1 MWVQLPPSALIL
13 TKLMKISFIIPV
25 YNESGN
31 IPEFYSRL
39 KRVIESDFKD
49 FEYEII
55 FVDDGSNDNS
65 FDLIEKLHN
74 QNSKIKAIGFSRN
87 FGHHIAITAGLD
99 IASGDFIVM
108 MDGDL
113 QDQPEEII
121 KLWNKLQQGY
131 DVVYAQRQNKKFGFF
146 KVTTSRL
153 FNFLIKKL
161 VDENIEINSSIFRIM
176 TKGVAEKV
184 KELRE
189 SNRYI
194 IGLIGWVG
202 FKHIAQEVEH
212 GERFNGKGK
221 YGLNRQIKLALNAVF
236 SFSTYPLK
244 IIIKIGLLFVLFSF
258 FLAIYILIKKFVYY
272 YIISGWTYAI
282 LLISFI
288 GGIQIIAIGIIGEY
302 IARTYTESKRR
313 PLYVIKKMLV

>member
-1 MWVQLPPSALIL
+1 
-13 TKLMKISFIIPV
+13 MKISFIIPI

-31 IPEFYSRL
+31 IPELYRRL
-39 KRVIESDFKD
+39 KKAIESDFRD
-49 FEYEII
+49 FDYEII

-65 FDLIEKLHN
+65 FDLIEGLHN
-74 QNSKIKAIGFSRN
+74 QNTKVKAIKFSRN

-99 IASGDFIVM
+99 IAVGDFVVM

-131 DVVYAQRQNKKFGFF
+131 DVVYAQRKNKKFGYFK
-146 KVTTSRL
+146 KVTSKL

-161 VDENIEINSSIFRIM
+161 IDEDIEINSSIFRIM
-176 TKGVAEKV
+176 TKEVVEKI

-212 GERFNGKGK
+212 GERFKGKGK
-221 YGLNRQIKLALNAVF
+221 YDINRQFKLALNAIF
-236 SFSTYPLK
+236 SFSTIPIK
-244 IIIKIGLLFVLFSF
+244 IITRIGLLFILFSL
-258 FLAIYILIKKFVYY
+258 FLAIYILIKKFIYCS
-272 YIISGWTYAI
+272 IIAGLTYAI
-282 LLISFI
+282 LLIFFV

-302 IARTYTESKRR
+302 IVRTYAEARRR
-313 PLYVIKKMLV
+313 PLYIIKDKLI